1 MTKTLLELARKA
13 TPGPW
18 KQHLVDDTTVVAK
31 DFDVC
36 CTFPSGGLDDEV
48 DFTATIEQHEI
59 NAAFIAAANPQR
71 IIELCEALEGLIQK
85 LDAVHADPKYMTVW
99 QIAQLHQGPYDGP
112 KYTDELA
119 RARRALNGE

>member
-1 MTKTLLELARKA
+1 MTKTLLKLAREA

-18 KQHLVDDTTVVAK
+18 KQHLVYDTTVVAK

-36 CTFPSGGLDDEV
+36 RTFPSGGLDDEV

-59 NAAFIAAANPQR
+59 NAAFIAAANPKR
-71 IIELCEALEGLIQK
+71 IIELCEALEGVLSDIEEYERINN
-85 LDAVHADPKYMTVW
+85 LSPSPGEETCW
-99 QIAQLHQGPYDGP
+99 QSV
-112 KYTDELA
+112 A